1 MNENIVFSLAL
12 ASALGSGLM
21 AGVFFTFST
30 FVMRALAR
38 QPAAHGIA
46 TMQSINVTVLNPWFL
61 GVFFGTAATCSV
73 LAFDSLV
80 LRPVPGAWLLLAGS
94 ALYVLG
100 TFLVT
105 MVCNVPWN
113 NRLAAADAASAAG
126 QALWAR
132 YLSRWTA
139 WNHVRTV
146 AALAAL
152 AAFLLAIG

>member
-1 MNENIVFSLAL
+1 MNEKFIFALVL
-12 ASALGSGLM
+12 ASAVGSGLM

-46 TMQSINVTVLNPWFL
+46 AMQSINVTVLNPWFL
-61 GVFFGTAATCSV
+61 GIFFGTAASCGV
-73 LAFDSLV
+73 LALDSLV

-94 ALYVLG
+94 GLYVLG

-113 NRLAAADAASAAG
+113 NRLAVADAASAAG
-126 QALWAR
+126 HALWAR
-132 YLSRWTA
+132 YVSRWTA

-152 AAFLLAIG
+152 VVFLLAIG